1 MIAPWYGYIPAV
13 DMFALI
19 GETLRRLR
27 KEKGLTLERLGE
39 AAELGR
45 GQLSR
50 IENSRQEATL
60 STLAKILT
68 SQGVSRREFFRRYD
82 LVESEALGVERQQT
96 GAAATGEGPWPQGI
110 LDAVSRVEAFIQAT
124 LQQAHPV
131 AQGASATWWCSSGSC
146 RRTPSPPRQR
156 PARRRLRRSRRSP
169 ASVAP
174 PPLAAAEPRLFDER
188 QAKVLIYATSFFS
201 PIRLPQKRSPVRP
214 SVA

>member
-1 MIAPWYGYIPAV
+1 MLRKFFKGKDLCLMIPPGCGYIPAM

-39 AAELGR
+39 TAELGR

-96 GAAATGEGPWPQGI
+96 GAAAPGEGPWPQGI
-110 LDAVSRVEAFIQAT
+110 VDAMSRVEAFVQAT

-131 AQGASATWWCSSGSC
+131 AQGAFEVGELVVLFRIVPKSSVG
-146 RRTPSPPRQR
+146 PSPAAGPGAAPPADPPDPPKPRKR
-156 PARRRLRRSRRSP
+156 PASRRD
-169 ASVAP
+169 
-174 PPLAAAEPRLFDER
+174 R
-188 QAKVLIYATSFFS
+188 
-201 PIRLPQKRSPVRP
+201 
-214 SVA
+214 

>member
-1 MIAPWYGYIPAV
+1 
-13 DMFALI
+13 MFALI

-82 LVESEALGVERQQT
+82 LVESEALGVERQQA
-96 GAAATGEGPWPQGI
+96 GAATPGEGPWPQGI
-110 LDAVSRVEAFIQAT
+110 LDAMSRVEAFVQAT
-124 LQQAHPV
+124 LQQAQPV
-131 AQGASATWWCSSGSC
+131 AQGAIEVGDLVVLFRVVPKNAGVAA
-146 RRTPSPPRQR
+146 PRDR
-156 PARRRLRRSRRSP
+156 PGRRSPAASRIRRSP
-169 ASVAP
+169 ASAGPAP
-174 PPLAAAEPRLFDER
+174 GRRAR
-188 QAKVLIYATSFFS
+188 KVSISATSF
-201 PIRLPQKRSPVRP
+201 RLSATPRARRGREPA
-214 SVA
+214 SVS

>member
-110 LDAVSRVEAFIQAT
+110 LDAMSRVEAFIQAT

-131 AQGASATWWCSSGSC
+131 AQGAFEVGDLVVLFRVVPKNTVA
-146 RRTPSPPRQR
+146 PSPAPGPPAVAQEPPKPGKRR
-156 PARRRLRRSRRSP
+156 PAPPRSR
-169 ASVAP
+169 
-174 PPLAAAEPRLFDER
+174 
-188 QAKVLIYATSFFS
+188 
-201 PIRLPQKRSPVRP
+201 
-214 SVA
+214 

>member
-1 MIAPWYGYIPAV
+1 M

-82 LVESEALGVERQQT
+82 LVESEALGVERQQA
-96 GAAATGEGPWPQGI
+96 GAAAPGEGPWPQGI
-110 LDAVSRVEAFIQAT
+110 LDAMSRVEAFVQAT
-124 LQQAHPV
+124 LQQANPV
-131 AQGASATWWCSSGSC
+131 AQGAFEVGELVVLFRIVPKNAVA
-146 RRTPSPPRQR
+146 PSPATGPGAASPAVPPEPSKPRKR
-156 PARRRLRRSRRSP
+156 PASHRGR
-169 ASVAP
+169 
-174 PPLAAAEPRLFDER
+174 
-188 QAKVLIYATSFFS
+188 
-201 PIRLPQKRSPVRP
+201 
-214 SVA
+214 